1 MGDKKGMFLEVID
14 VWLLALLLVF
24 RWYSVII
31 MELESV
37 DNFSGIWG
45 IFGIAILVC
54 VFLEYGIVDLK
65 KVYHSALQ
73 SYGIGLMI
81 PFGTVGRLELN
92 YSLSQKRFSF
102 LFCAMY
108 CVCYK
113 Q

>member
-1 MGDKKGMFLEVID
+1 M
-14 VWLLALLLVF
+14 ALGAAVSFPLVF
-24 RWYSVII
+24 SANQGLGIRGQLFWNLGNIWNRNTRWLFWDIGDI
-31 MELESV
+31 
-37 DNFSGIWG
+37 
-45 IFGIAILVC
+45 
-54 VFLEYGIVDLK
+54 DLK
-65 KVYHSALQ
+65 KIYNSALE

-108 CVCYK
+108 HVSFK